1 MAKKRGGQ
9 EGNNNAGK
17 GRIATQALGVA
28 LSKGG
33 ESEAVSSS
41 IKTLVQIWNAQ
52 IALAKEGNP
61 QAAAMIID
69 RLEGKPGQSLML
81 QGDED
86 NPLVIQKVVREIV
99 DANNTNS

>member
-1 MAKKRGGQ
+1 MAGAPK
-9 EGNNNAGK
+9 GNKNAGR
-17 GRIATQALGVA
+17 GRMATQALEVA
-28 LSKGG
+28 LGNGG
-33 ESEAVSSS
+33 QDKKVSSK
-41 IKTLVQIWNAQ
+41 IQTLVDIWNKQ